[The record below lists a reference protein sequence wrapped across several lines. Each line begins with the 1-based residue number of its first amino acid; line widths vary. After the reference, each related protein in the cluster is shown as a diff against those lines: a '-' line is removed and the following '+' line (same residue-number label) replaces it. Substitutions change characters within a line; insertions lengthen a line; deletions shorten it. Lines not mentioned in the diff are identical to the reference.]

1 MECCIG
7 SSATWKHA
15 SRALR
20 YDVVAREWPDEALPK
35 IGVDGSTA
43 LIALTHD
50 PKIDDPAPI
59 YALSSDAFYVGALE
73 SNKTHA
79 KRHRGLGVI

>member
-15 SRALR
+15 SRA
-20 YDVVAREWPDEALPK
+20 WPDEALPK

-59 YALSSDAFYVGALE
+59 YALSSDAFYVGTLE

>member
-1 MECCIG
+1 M
-7 SSATWKHA
+7 T
-15 SRALR
+15 
-20 YDVVAREWPDEALPK
+20 
-35 IGVDGSTA
+35 
-43 LIALTHD
+43 

-73 SNKTHA
+73 SKKTHA